1 MENRFLCK
9 AKRIEN
15 KKRTEWVQ
23 GYYAVICSKTVII
36 KNQRK
41 EHDLNDDNWIA
52 SENEIVAVDAATAC
66 RCTGLRDKNNTL
78 VWEHDIIFLAK
89 LEDFFF
95 VRWDDRTASFYL
107 QGTFRVVSF
116 QKYQEEEI
124 EVIGNIF
131 DNPALQQET
140 TEKIK

>member
-9 AKRIEN
+9 AKKVEN

-23 GYYAVICSKTVII
+23 GYYAVIGGREVII
-36 KNQRK
+36 KNQTEK
-41 EHDLNDDNWIA
+41 YYVADEGKKA
-52 SENEIVAVDAATAC
+52 SGNEIVPIRLATLC
-66 RCTGLRDKNNTL
+66 RCTGLEDKNSTL
-78 VWEHDIIFLAK
+78 IWENDIIFLAK
-89 LEDFFF
+89 AEDILC
-95 VRWDDRTASFYL
+95 VRWDDSSARFYL
-107 QGTFRVVSF
+107 QGTFRAVSF
-116 QKYQEEEI
+116 ENYQDEEM